1 LDTLDR
7 LLQASVPVPIAL
19 QALSALRHA
28 WQRTIFWH
36 FLHKTDFSALT
47 EISAGRRWFL
57 DALALE

>member
-1 LDTLDR
+1 LTSCCR
-7 LLQASVPVPIAL
+7 LLLYLFPIASPFSF
-19 QALSALRHA
+19 ATHA